1 MSKKNKYY
9 IVGNWKMNTDIVE
22 AENLIE
28 EISIGVENTEQE
40 VVVCP
45 PHVFLEQ
52 CYLVQSEMK
61 DNKLKIGAQDI
72 SWEEKG
78 SITGDISMPMIKN
91 WVEYVIVGHSERRHY
106 FVETGNVINK
116 KLKLALKYKKAPIL
130 CVGEKKFTS
139 SQDVT
144 ELGRELLDSID
155 GLTKD
160 ELKKVIVAY
169 EPVWAIGTGNAADPG
184 YVNRVIAGLRAWIK
198 DEYDFALA
206 EKIKILYGGSVN
218 TKNAKD
224 YLQME
229 HVDGLLIGGA
239 SLKTKSFVKIVA
251 DAGKIVQSL

>member
-1 MSKKNKYY
+1 MTNKKFC
-9 IVGNWKMNTDIVE
+9 IVGNWKMNTDVVE

-28 EISIGVENTEQE
+28 EIVIGVAKTEQE

-52 CYLVQSEMK
+52 SFLVKSDIK
-61 DNKLKIGAQDI
+61 DCKLNIGAQNI

-78 SITGDISMPMIKN
+78 AITGDISIGMIKN
-91 WVEYVIVGHSERRHY
+91 WVEYVILGHSERRQY
-106 FVETGNVINK
+106 FAETGNIINK
-116 KLKLALKYKKAPIL
+116 KIRLALKYKKTPIL

-139 SQDVT
+139 SQDIT
-144 ELGRELLDSID
+144 DLGRELLDSID

-160 ELKKVIVAY
+160 ELKKVIIAY
-169 EPVWAIGTGNAADPG
+169 EPIWAIGTGNSADPG
-184 YVNRVIAGLRAWIK
+184 YANRVIAGLRAWIK

-218 TKNAKD
+218 VKNAKD
-224 YLQME
+224 YLQAE

-239 SLKTKSFVKIVA
+239 SLKAKSFVKIVNDA
-251 DAGKIVQSL
+251 DKLKND